1 MLPRTRQKRI
11 KRHGAATVE
20 FAFTAPVLFLFIFAI
35 FEFGRAFMVIDLL
48 NDAARV
54 GCREGAVQG
63 ISAATIT
70 SDVQTRL
77 QGEGVNGA
85 SVAFKVNSNSVSDL
99 SAANSGDAIT
109 VQVSVPVSSIT
120 WTSANFVT
128 GSLSGQSTMGKQ

>member
-1 MLPRTRQKRI
+1 MLRKMRRHRTN
-11 KRHGAATVE
+11 RHGAATVE
-20 FAFTAPVLFLFIFAI
+20 FALVAPVLFMFVFAI

-63 ISAATIT
+63 TSSSTIT

-77 QGEGVNGA
+77 QNEGVNNA
-85 SVAFKVNSNSVSDL
+85 SVTVEVNGTVADPSTSANTGDL
-99 SAANSGDAIT
+99 VT

-120 WTSANFVT
+120 WTSANFLT
-128 GSLSGQSTMGKQ
+128 GNLNGQSSMEKQ